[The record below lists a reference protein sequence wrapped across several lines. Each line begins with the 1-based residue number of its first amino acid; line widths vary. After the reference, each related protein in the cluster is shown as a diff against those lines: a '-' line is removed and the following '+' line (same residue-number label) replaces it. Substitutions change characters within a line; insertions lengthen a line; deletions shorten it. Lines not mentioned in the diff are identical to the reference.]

1 MDRNDKQAAD
11 KPLIEAIRGKL
22 DNATRM
28 ITSLQAEI
36 VALRGDL
43 PEGWAARTNQVWLLC
58 AGDEGSVWAPTE
70 AGELYEWE
78 SCEDGKYI
86 NAGAAPTLLEAIA
99 ACEAARGAK

>member
-36 VALRGDL
+36 AALRGDL
-43 PEGWAARTNQVWLLC
+43 PEGWELDADDGQYTSTRLPGVMWVNAWNNGHTWGFDGFGEQCRS
-58 AGDEGSVWAPTE
+58 DEP
-70 AGELYEWE
+70 
-78 SCEDGKYI
+78 
-86 NAGAAPTLLEAIA
+86 APTLLAAIA